1 MKINRLI
8 CYGGV
13 ILNLLLL
20 AGLILGE
27 HYGHG
32 YADALE
38 RRGIIERD
46 YSKNPNWAV
55 NGWTNTLQKMHY
67 DCDIVFLGN
76 SITAGS
82 DFQSSFQDKKIVN
95 LGYCGDIIPGM
106 INRIEMV
113 KAVSPEKIFIMAGTN
128 DLVHVSIEKYVER
141 YDSLISG
148 LQRNLPDA
156 KIYIQSVL
164 PANHELASDYI
175 PNAKV
180 KDGNDAIKKL
190 AESKG
195 CTYINLYD
203 LYEVEGEMKKELS
216 RDGIHLKP
224 EAYDIWAE
232 AIREYV
238 YE

>member
-1 MKINRLI
+1 M
-8 CYGGV
+8 GGV

-55 NGWTNTLQKMHY
+55 NGWTNTLKKMHY

-82 DFQSSFQDKKIVN
+82 DFQPSFQDKKIVN

-113 KAVSPEKIFIMAGTN
+113 RAVSPEKVFVMAGTN
-128 DLVHVSIEKYVER
+128 DLAHISIEKYVKR
-141 YDSLISG
+141 YDALIEAFNKEVPNA
-148 LQRNLPDA
+148 R
-156 KIYIQSVL
+156 IYIQSVL
-164 PANHELASDYI
+164 PVNHEMSRGYATNEKIRNANAEISRLA
-175 PNAKV
+175 K
-180 KDGNDAIKKL
+180 
-190 AESKG
+190 EKG
-195 CTYINLYD
+195 CTFINLYD
-203 LYEVEGEMKKELS
+203 LYEEGGEMKKELT
-216 RDGIHLKP
+216 RDGVHLKP
-224 EAYDIWAE
+224 EAYNLWAS
-232 AIREYV
+232 AIEKNI
-238 YE
+238 YEN